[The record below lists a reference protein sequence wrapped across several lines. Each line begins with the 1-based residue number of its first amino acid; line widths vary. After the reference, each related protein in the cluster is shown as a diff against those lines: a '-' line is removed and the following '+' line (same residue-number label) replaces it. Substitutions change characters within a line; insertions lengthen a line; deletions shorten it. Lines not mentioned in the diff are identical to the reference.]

1 MRLIVCLFIIFL
13 FSITSYSQKAIDQVH
28 IKCIYSLQFK
38 LDSTNLN
45 KKSEEDMILKIGKN
59 NHSEFLSYNQQYSD
73 SVFSTASNR
82 PIGNINEKEIE
93 MLFEKVRQIPRTKF
107 KFKIYKNYPVNKIT
121 TTDEVLRDKYMY
133 EEPISTIRWK
143 IHPEQRTISGYKCQ
157 KATGSFA
164 GRNYIAW
171 FTNEIPVSDGPY
183 KFNGL
188 PGLIVTIADTRNQYV
203 FTLKKVEKAKTGQYI
218 YFPDDKLIK
227 TTKKAYF
234 KAYQDFKENAG
245 QRYEDMGF
253 TAMDPDHNRKVNE
266 RFKKQNNPI
275 ELVVE

>member
-1 MRLIVCLFIIFL
+1 MNKLFFLLIV
-13 FSITSYSQKAIDQVH
+13 ITDLNAQKILDTVQ
-28 IKCIYSLQFK
+28 ITCTYSLTFQM
-38 LDSTNLN
+38 DSTAAD
-45 KKSEEDMILKIGKN
+45 KKLEEAMVLYIGKN
-59 NHSEFLSYNQQYSD
+59 MMSKFLSYKSVYFD
-73 SVFSTASNR
+73 SLALVNKNKKVT
-82 PIGNINEKEIE
+82 NEKDVQLIWQQ
-93 MLFEKVRQIPRTKF
+93 VNAAPQSKF
-107 KFKIYKNYPVNKIT
+107 YYKIFKDRSAKKIT
-121 TTDEVLRDKYMY
+121 TFDQVLRDKYIY
-133 EEPISTIRWK
+133 EEPISTVRWK